1 MKKPVLNFVINSA
14 MALCMAAI
22 IGIGFLIEFT
32 LISGQ
37 KRRLIYGENVDLY
50 FMGMDRHQWGNLHLI
65 LGFILIGL
73 LVLHIFLHWN
83 IIKSVYNK
91 AIKRPIL
98 NKLIASGFLV
108 ICLLLIFLPL
118 FIKPEIKTNGKQKK
132 QAVESLHKKDKTFSN
147 AYI

>member
-37 KRRLIYGENVDLY
+37 KRRVIYGENVDLY

-98 NKLIASGFLV
+98 NKVIASGFLV

-132 QAVESLHKKDKTFSN
+132 HAVESLHKKDKTFSN